1 VSRKRRNRSVLA
13 QVEEYL
19 SLALSLPTATAVGLG
34 MGYLLDKALGTH
46 FWYVVLMVVG
56 IAGGFV
62 DVIRRL
68 TRMTRDDT

>member
-1 VSRKRRNRSVLA
+1 VRRNRSVLA

-19 SLALSLPTATAVGLG
+19 SLALSLPAATAVGLG